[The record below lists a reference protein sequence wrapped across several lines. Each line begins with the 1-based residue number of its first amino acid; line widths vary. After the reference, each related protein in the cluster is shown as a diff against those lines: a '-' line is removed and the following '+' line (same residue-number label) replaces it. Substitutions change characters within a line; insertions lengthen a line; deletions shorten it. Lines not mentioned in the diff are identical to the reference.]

1 MASGATLMGVI
12 VSYDETFVMPF
23 SEIKLQSGE
32 HILVSLERNR
42 LVVKALAGAE
52 HAEHIIYEGGEA
64 TIAVI
69 CDGLIEVQGMPHAAP
84 LRLLVS
90 AIMNVPDTKA
100 LASALRAA
108 AG

>member
-1 MASGATLMGVI
+1 MGVI
-12 VSYDETFVMPF
+12 VSYDENFAAPF
-23 SEIKLQSGE
+23 SEIKLGSGE

-42 LVVKALAGAE
+42 LVVKALAGGE
-52 HAEHIIYEGGEA
+52 HTERILYACDDK
-64 TIAVI
+64 TVAVI
-69 CDGLIEVQGMPHAAP
+69 CDGLIEAQGTPHAAP

-90 AIMNVPDTKA
+90 AMMNVPDTKA